1 MEKINDG
8 GPAFPCEQ
16 HETLNREW
24 NQSFEPGMSL
34 RDYFAAAALQGY
46 MSIPDDRNY
55 SGRAKEFKDLS
66 VEEWQGTLLPIISR
80 SDFFDNNSLIYPT
93 CSGTHLLN
101 KIRPTVVSIMVSLR
115 SPLIIS

>member
-1 MEKINDG
+1 MTKPDG

-46 MSIPDDRNY
+46 MSISDERTY
-55 SGRAKEFKDLS
+55 SGRMKEFKDLS
-66 VEEWQGTLLPIISR
+66 VEEWQGTLLSKDAELCYR
-80 SDFFDNNSLIYPT
+80 YADAMLKARGES
-93 CSGTHLLN
+93 
-101 KIRPTVVSIMVSLR
+101 
-115 SPLIIS
+115 